1 MNQAQ
6 FAAGYSQEFGVKF
19 NQRLFIRTEDEIIEY
34 LKRIILAC
42 ERHRMYLI
50 KVIGFKVVEDLEEIK
65 EEIVKYNREKMAQKS
80 PKSKGGKNF
89 DESIVNTIDLRSSAI
104 KLLVV
109 RYYVSINGEDE
120 YFTVLIKIPRIVDKY
135 YFKIYGKYYL
145 AFNQIIDG
153 STYNNSQAATAKTK
167 KKQSISFRTI
177 FMKTQMYRSF
187 CTMKTTQKETLKV
200 AYFTSN
206 IFTKAVLTFK
216 YIFAR
221 FGFWGGLDFMN
232 MRDCVN
238 ISLKDPHDPEQY
250 TFCRSTHPIY
260 ISCPKMLFD
269 GQPVVQS
276 LIYTLYKTLNKED
289 TYNVYHL
296 RQFWLISIGSDF
308 GNASVE
314 KGLGILDSFENIF
327 ESIIHNG
334 LRLPEHKKSDMYSIM
349 KWIMGNY
356 NELRQKNNHD
366 ISTKRIRWGL
376 FLACHYS
383 AHIANG
389 LYRIADTNSK
399 SADYSIASIRKA
411 IKTDP
416 DILLK
421 ELSRGNKLVGSK
433 NVNNSDDAFSALKSS
448 FKGLGGIG
456 DSNKSAIPDSFR
468 RVDPSYMH
476 KIDLTYSSNNDPG
489 MAPLIC
495 PTADI
500 YTDSFSDYEEP
511 NSWDDKFNQLV
522 EQYREVKGI
531 RDLFLIRKD
540 CFDPNQDPRALEMIE
555 STIPVMESLILPF
568 RIATEDEDEFSLDL
582 VDIDSLFEGKDITLE

>member
-6 FAAGYSQEFGVKF
+6 FAADYSEQFGVKF
-19 NQRLFIRTEDEIIEY
+19 NPRLFIRTEDEIIEY

-50 KVIGFKVVEDLEEIK
+50 KVVGFKVVEDLDDIKQEIINYEK
-65 EEIVKYNREKMAQKS
+65 ERFIRKNS
-80 PKSKGGKNF
+80 KSKNGRSF
-89 DESIVNTIDLRSSAI
+89 DESLFNTIDLRDSAI

-120 YFTVLIKIPRIVDKY
+120 YFTVLIKVPRIVDKY

-145 AFNQIIDG
+145 ALNQIIDG
-153 STYNNSQAATAKTK
+153 STYNNSQASTAKTK

-187 CTMKTTQKETLKV
+187 YPLKTTNKESLKL
-200 AYFTSN
+200 AYFTSS

-238 ISLKDPHDPEQY
+238 ISLTNPHDEDQY
-250 TFCRSTHPIY
+250 TFCRSNHPVY
-260 ISCPKMLFD
+260 ISCPKVLLD

-276 LIYTLYKTLNKED
+276 LIYTLYKTLNKEE
-289 TYNVYHL
+289 TFYHYHL
-296 RQFWLISIGSDF
+296 RSFWLTSIGSDF

-327 ESIIHNG
+327 ESIIHDG
-334 LRLPEHKKSDMYSIM
+334 LHLPDEKKVDMYHIM

-399 SADYSIASIRKA
+399 SSDYSIASIRKA

-433 NVNNSDDAFSALKSS
+433 NVINSDDAFSALKSS
-448 FKGLGGIG
+448 FKGRGGIG
-456 DSNKSAIPDSFR
+456 DSNKSAVPDSFR
-468 RVDPSYMH
+468 RVDPSHMD

-489 MAPLIC
+489 MAPIIC
-495 PTADI
+495 PAADI
-500 YTDSFSDYEEP
+500 YNDSFSDYEEQ
-511 NSWDDKFNQLV
+511 NSWDEKFNQLIR
-522 EQYREVKGI
+522 QYRELKGQ
-531 RDLFLIRKD
+531 RDLFYIQKEF
-540 CFDPNQDPRALEMIE
+540 FDPDPKKIEILE
-555 STIPVMESLILPF
+555 STIPVMESMIAPW
-568 RIATEDEDEFSLDL
+568 RIATEDEDQFSLNL
-582 VDIDSLFEGKDITLE
+582 VDINSLFENHPNICFE